1 MLKGA
6 SALVTGGASGL
17 GLATAEALA
26 AAGARVVVLDLNAE
40 AAEAAAA
47 RLGGVAIAG
56 DVADGPVMERA
67 VAAAAALGPLRA
79 AVACAGIAPAAR
91 LVGRNGAHD
100 LALFERV
107 IRVNLI
113 GTFNL
118 LRLAA
123 AAMAANDLAGEER
136 GVVVLTSSIAGTE
149 GQGGQC
155 AYAASKAGVMGLTL
169 PAARDMASRGVRV
182 VTLAPGMMETPL
194 LATLPPAALEALRAM
209 PLFPAGRLGTPA
221 EFARLVMAVL
231 DNPLLNG
238 SVLRLDA
245 GLRLPP

>member
-1 MLKGA
+1 MLHGA

-67 VAAAAALGPLRA
+67 VATATALGPLRA

-123 AAMAANDLAGEER
+123 AAMAANDLHGEER

-169 PAARDMASRGVRV
+169 PAARDMATRGVRV